1 MDGMNCLDAFYFDNY
16 QILDDQIDPVSKF
29 NFFSLVYHRQA
40 DLTGY
45 IEAALSKFMRKTAL
59 IGTFQQ
65 AWPQH
70 GVDVHSARDNRARN
84 LVHTRGMRGDSR
96 SSHAPF
102 IAQESRF

>member
-1 MDGMNCLDAFYFDNY
+1 
-16 QILDDQIDPVSKF
+16 
-29 NFFSLVYHRQA
+29 
-40 DLTGY
+40 
-45 IEAALSKFMRKTAL
+45 MRKTAL

-84 LVHTRGMRGDSR
+84 LVHTRGMRGDSL

-102 IAQESRF
+102 IAQESKFTL